1 MRSFFAHAQYKS
13 HLNIPQPANLP
24 RWGKVAE
31 MNTIQMQEWASPAN
45 RSESNPRVPN
55 SGPANHGSPALSPF
69 EGDSIPATHVGG
81 IAPAEVDFAQQE
93 LQFKARHI
101 QMMALGWPPHFF
113 LPDFRLRN
121 GEWFIHSNRKCV
133 VHQRSGIDIIGI
145 FAHGLCRFCNVGM
158 TFYRI
163 LLILQISL
171 GEMVT
176 LLPVPGGFITLASRC
191 LSPGVVSFLSI
202 ISNG

>member
-55 SGPANHGSPALSPF
+55 SGSANHGSPALTPF
-69 EGDSIPATHVGG
+69 KGDTEDSNPTIHVDE
-81 IAPAEVDFAQQE
+81 IAPARVDSEQE

-101 QMMALGWPPHFF
+101 QMMALG
-113 LPDFRLRN
+113 
-121 GEWFIHSNRKCV
+121 
-133 VHQRSGIDIIGI
+133 
-145 FAHGLCRFCNVGM
+145 
-158 TFYRI
+158 
-163 LLILQISL
+163 
-171 GEMVT
+171 
-176 LLPVPGGFITLASRC
+176 
-191 LSPGVVSFLSI
+191 
-202 ISNG
+202 